1 MQLLVPAP
9 LVPTHCEQDSQK
21 AILIGRGG
29 AKLKELGTLARGKL
43 EGFLG
48 RKVFLSLHVRVDED
62 WRSRDDALAKY
73 GYVESDFG

>member
-1 MQLLVPAP
+1 M
-9 LVPTHCEQDSQK
+9 
-21 AILIGRGG
+21 
-29 AKLKELGTLARGKL
+29 LARGKL
-43 EGFLG
+43 EAFLG